1 MYDPMD
7 VQEILRGV
15 EPLPGEVIPVRTVQ
29 EARPREEFADAYVA
43 EISVKSASKVIKALD
58 NAFPRDP
65 SRPLN
70 HLRRFA
76 KHTQLP
82 DGLRSTMIKGEP
94 STQTIFT
101 LITPPLPEAETLQ
114 KLLAP
119 FAPPS
124 EIPSEPTQEVGN
136 IELQAIC
143 VPLEPPLTIEQAEKW
158 SKTMWP
164 VVFNPATPRATLAPP
179 PQTLNR
185 VLDSIKPKAG
195 RYLALARKVA
205 DEAENSGLGRR
216 VGAVV
221 VDPELEAQIGATNE
235 NVGIHWTDAIVA
247 VAGDVRYARR
257 EAGAMSQSERQ
268 LGAGPNPNVQKYNS
282 DVEGGPELHALMRA
296 ADLVANGR
304 RKQDG
309 NESNEQIPLNRLE
322 KFFLSQSDVAHSKP
336 LADPDDSSPVP
347 GKYQKTDTGAIP
359 KSTDSSR
366 EPRLRSRA
374 HGGYLCTDL
383 DVYLTHEPC
392 ICCSMGLLLSRFRA
406 VIFPRQGRMITGGLA
421 SEPVIAPVPVSDPAD
436 ENSETTQDQNQH
448 ELEDRK
454 PIEHTKPRS
463 GRLYYGLHWRKE
475 LNWRALGFEFVEEG
489 VTEQSAEEG
498 LAFHA

>member
-1 MYDPMD
+1 
-7 VQEILRGV
+7 
-15 EPLPGEVIPVRTVQ
+15 
-29 EARPREEFADAYVA
+29 
-43 EISVKSASKVIKALD
+43 
-58 NAFPRDP
+58 
-65 SRPLN
+65 
-70 HLRRFA
+70 
-76 KHTQLP
+76 
-82 DGLRSTMIKGEP
+82 
-94 STQTIFT
+94 
-101 LITPPLPEAETLQ
+101 
-114 KLLAP
+114 
-119 FAPPS
+119 
-124 EIPSEPTQEVGN
+124 
-136 IELQAIC
+136 
-143 VPLEPPLTIEQAEKW
+143 
-158 SKTMWP
+158 MWP

-205 DEAENSGLGRR
+205 NEAENSGLGRR

-235 NVGIHWTDAIVA
+235 NVGIHWADAIVA
-247 VAGDVRYARR
+247 VAGDVRYARP
-257 EAGAMSQSERQ
+257 EAGAMSESERQ

-296 ADLVANGR
+296 ADLVADGR

-309 NESNEQIPLNRLE
+309 NESNEKIPLNRLE
-322 KFFLSQSDVAHSKP
+322 EFFLSQSDVSYSKL

-374 HGGYLCTDL
+374 QGGYLCTDL

-421 SEPVIAPVPVSDPAD
+421 SEPVIAPVPVSDLAD

-448 ELEDRK
+448 ESEDRK
-454 PIEHTKPRS
+454 PIEHAEPQS